1 MLRLSEKMQERLDQW
16 RKNVG
21 IAPPVIKANGYSV
34 PSVSRRSGKNDYG
47 DAMSLEEWDEENKK
61 SQRRK

>member
-1 MLRLSEKMQERLDQW
+1 MQERLDQW

-34 PSVSRRSGKNDYG
+34 SSVSRRNGKNDYG
-47 DAMSLEEWDEENKK
+47 DALTQEAWEEEIKR
-61 SQRRK
+61 SQGRK